1 MIFFHQCV
9 TKNINQPCMA
19 SSQELLKKNL
29 TAFLEA
35 HSGELVHYESLMVL
49 KFYISHLSGRFV
61 ITFPHVGVIP
71 INPVPKILPLHQ

>member
-1 MIFFHQCV
+1 MCYKEYQSTLYGF
-9 TKNINQPCMA
+9 
-19 SSQELLKKNL
+19 L
-29 TAFLEA
+29 TGATEKEFNSFGEA